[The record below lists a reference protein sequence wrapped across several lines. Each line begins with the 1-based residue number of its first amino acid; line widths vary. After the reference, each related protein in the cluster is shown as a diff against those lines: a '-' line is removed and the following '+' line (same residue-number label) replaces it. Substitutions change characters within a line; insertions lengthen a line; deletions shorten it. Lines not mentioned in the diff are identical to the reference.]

1 MEELEKVIS
10 WLKTYPGWEGTL
22 HVDVTDNVPGS
33 SGLYPKGLQEL
44 SRREDV
50 LGNLCI
56 RYRWSFSLHRVAAQ
70 NPQDNAKWL
79 MAFQQWVAHQSIQG
93 KTPVFGDDPRQEI
106 FRAGEGT
113 LISRNAGGSTG
124 YTVLLTADFTKIF
137 RGE

>member
-1 MEELEKVIS
+1 MEELEKVTG

-22 HVDVTDNVPGS
+22 CVDVTDTVPGS

-50 LGNLCI
+50 LGNLCV

-70 NPQDNAKWL
+70 NPQDNARWL
-79 MAFQQWVAHQSIQG
+79 MEFQQWVARQSIQG
-93 KTPVFGDDPRQEI
+93 KTPVFGDDPKQEI
-106 FRAGEGT
+106 FRAGDGSLVNRST
-113 LISRNAGGSTG
+113 GGSTG
-124 YTVLLTADFTKIF
+124 YTVLLTADFTKIY